1 MKKILYLCVTLNN
14 VELSEEEQKLLQKI
28 KEKKK
33 ELRKKERKEK
43 QNKTEKNKTE
53 VTSINSDIEDL
64 ESEDKS
70 FDSLS
75 SFTGDVTNKV
85 GAVGDNVKSGVSVS
99 FRSINF
105 ITCFKR
111 M

>member
-1 MKKILYLCVTLNN
+1 M
-14 VELSEEEQKLLQKI
+14 KI

-33 ELRKKERKEK
+33 DLRKKERKEK
-43 QNKTEKNKTE
+43 KDSEKGE
-53 VTSINSDIEDL
+53 IEITSNNSDIEDL

-70 FDSLS
+70 FDSIS

-99 FRSINF
+99 FRSMDTDLDMFMYKCYIVEDLW
-105 ITCFKR
+105 
-111 M
+111 

>member
-1 MKKILYLCVTLNN
+1 M
-14 VELSEEEQKLLQKI
+14 SEEEQKLLQKI

-43 QNKTEKNKTE
+43 QDSKKNE
-53 VTSINSDIEDL
+53 EEITSNNSDVEDL

-70 FDSLS
+70 FDSIA

-85 GAVGDNVKSGVSVS
+85 GAVGDNVKTGVSVS
-99 FRSINF
+99 FKIMNSLSEIFNVSL
-105 ITCFKR
+105 
-111 M
+111 